1 MARTSRIKVGSGKGR
16 KVCLTVTGVVI
27 AIVLLIVI
35 LALTVFK
42 AKHPVT
48 IVDSTKLEDFHVS
61 LDPVKLRVDLNV
73 TLGVDVSVKNL
84 NKVGFQYS
92 DSAAHLNYR
101 GQLIGEVP
109 IYAGEISS
117 GETKG
122 FNLTHTI
129 MADRLLSNSQLLSDV
144 TSGTLPQ
151 TLS

>member
-1 MARTSRIKVGSGKGR
+1 MGATLLRPAA
-16 KVCLTVTGVVI
+16 I
-27 AIVLLIVI
+27 AAATAAIDNYVNTTYSDCSDFT
-35 LALTVFK
+35 LTVFK

-101 GQLIGEVP
+101 GQLIGEVS